1 MVENVSLSFDKN
13 KKINYLK
20 ISGEDCVTKN
30 LSGEWKRWSAVLR
43 WTERRNWS
51 PIDVTQA
58 GDMHSILRI

>member
-30 LSGEWKRWSAVLR
+30 LSGE
-43 WTERRNWS
+43 
-51 PIDVTQA
+51 
-58 GDMHSILRI
+58 